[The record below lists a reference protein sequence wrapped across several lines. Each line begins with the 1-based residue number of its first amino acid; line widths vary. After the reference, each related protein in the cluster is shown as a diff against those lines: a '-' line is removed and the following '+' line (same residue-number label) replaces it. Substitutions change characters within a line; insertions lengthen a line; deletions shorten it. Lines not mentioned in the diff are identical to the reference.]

1 MLSIIFS
8 NIYDSSMGELTSRR
22 TVASIP
28 FGGRYRQ
35 IDFVLSN
42 MVNSGVNTIGL
53 ITKYNYQSLMDHLG
67 SCQEWDLNRKNG
79 GLYFLPPFASG
90 NTGVY
95 RGKLEAL
102 NVAMTFLKSSPEE
115 YVVLSDCTVL
125 CNIDFRKVLKFHKKG
140 KFDITVVANRDQGTD
155 YKGDMVMH
163 ADADG
168 TVTDIALKYRTDP
181 TSYLGLGMFIM
192 RRTDLIEIVEE
203 CVAKGLY
210 YFESD
215 YIQRF
220 FNDGKIRVG
229 LYDFEGVVLRNYD
242 IPAYFQNNMK
252 LRDEAIRDGLF
263 LPQAPIYTKVRDEI
277 PTYYGHVSSVKD
289 CIVADGCH
297 LHGAVEDSVLF
308 RDVTVARNAT
318 VKNSIVMQG
327 CVIGEGAK
335 LENVILDKDVT
346 VRPGTVLIG
355 AAESPIVIGKAAT
368 V

>member
-1 MLSIIFS
+1 MLGIIFS
-8 NIYDSSMGELTSRR
+8 NIYDSSMGELTAHR

-102 NVAMTFLKSSPEE
+102 NVAMTFLKNATEE
-115 YVVLSDCTVL
+115 YVIMSDCTVL
-125 CNIDFRKVLKFHKKG
+125 CNIDYSRVLDFHRKG
-140 KFDITVVANRDQGTD
+140 KYDITVIANQDQGTD
-155 YKGDMVMH
+155 FKGDMVMR
-163 ADADG
+163 ADPDG
-168 TVTDIALKYRTDP
+168 NVTEIALHYNTDRS
-181 TSYLGLGMFIM
+181 TYLGMGMFIM
-192 RRTDLIEIVEE
+192 RREALIEVVRE
-203 CVAKGLY
+203 CVSRGLY
-210 YFESD
+210 FFESD
-215 YIQRF
+215 FIQRC
-220 FNDGKIRVG
+220 FNDKQIRVG
-229 LYDFEGVVLRNYD
+229 LYRFDGVTLRNNS
-242 IPAYFQNNMK
+242 IPSYFRNSMR
-252 LRDEAIRDGLF
+252 LREEAVRNGLF
-263 LPQAPIYTKVRDEI
+263 RPEAPIYTKVRDEI
-277 PTYYGHVSSVKD
+277 PTYYGHVSRVED

-297 LHGAVEDSVLF
+297 IHGTVVESILF
-308 RDVTVARNAT
+308 RDVTVARNAH

-327 CVIGEGAK
+327 CVIGEGAR
-335 LENVILDKDVT
+335 LENVIMDKNAA

-355 AAESPIVIGKAAT
+355 ASDSPVIIRKGTTA
-368 V
+368 